1 MTNGDQYNRNHF
13 VDLAMITVFDI
24 AGPLVAYSLL
34 RSAGQSAVTALV
46 LSGAFQA
53 KMWWGIVG
61 ATGVIWSACYLL
73 WMYQRVFFGQ
83 VKHEVNNSLP
93 DLNLREKTALWPAVV
108 MALAMG
114 VAPMLWLNGIDPA
127 VKNVLSPNPEKN
139 ISMADKNVRPTQTLV
154 KVVGQ

>member
-1 MTNGDQYNRNHF
+1 
-13 VDLAMITVFDI
+13 
-24 AGPLVAYSLL
+24 
-34 RSAGQSAVTALV
+34 
-46 LSGAFQA
+46 
-53 KMWWGIVG
+53 
-61 ATGVIWSACYLL
+61 
-73 WMYQRVFFGQ
+73 

-127 VKNVLSPNPEKN
+127 VKNVLSPSPERN

-154 KVVGQ
+154 GKVVGQ